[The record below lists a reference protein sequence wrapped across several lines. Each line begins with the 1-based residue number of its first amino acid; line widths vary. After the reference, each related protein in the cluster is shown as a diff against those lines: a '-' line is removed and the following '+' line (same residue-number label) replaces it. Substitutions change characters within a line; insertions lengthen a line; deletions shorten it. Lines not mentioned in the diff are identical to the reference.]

1 MDDPERAGC
10 PPSPKTPIIAST
22 IVEMVIE
29 RAVSI
34 AVIAV
39 SIPCSRN
46 KVQEPFINGLF
57 CHCKLRLK
65 IFCRFCNNISSLAS
79 VFKLVSVSLC
89 SFLCSSD

>member
-1 MDDPERAGC
+1 MNYPERAGY

-39 SIPCSRN
+39 SIPCSQN
-46 KVQEPFINGLF
+46 KVQILSA
-57 CHCKLRLK
+57 KD
-65 IFCRFCNNISSLAS
+65 ISLSRAFYQWS
-79 VFKLVSVSLC
+79 VLPLQVAFEDFLSVL
-89 SFLCSSD
+89 